1 MYLSRGFM
9 LCLIFSFIL
18 LVGILYV
25 SANQAYVY
33 GSVEEANQ
41 TRELIETERQ
51 EVSAQSIFLNN
62 LLISL
67 PMIVP
72 AVGLA
77 PFLIAWHNTGWII
90 GLLSLAYGVPPSTY
104 ISNLIVLAFPELLSY
119 AVLCAENIYVTV
131 LALFKAGAKQRIT
144 QHSWKSFIFYILL
157 LFIGAVSE
165 ANMIASVR

>member
-1 MYLSRGFM
+1 MYMSRGFM

-25 SANQAYVY
+25 SASQAYVY

-41 TRELIETERQ
+41 IRELIETERQ
-51 EVSAQSIFLNN
+51 EVSAQSIFFNN
-62 LLISL
+62 LLISSL
-67 PMIVP
+67 MIVP

-77 PFLIAWHNTGWII
+77 PFLIAWHNTGRII

-119 AVLCAENIYVTV
+119 TVLFAENIYVTV

-144 QHSWKSFIFYILL
+144 AQSWKSLILYLILL
-157 LFIGAVSE
+157 YIGAVTE
-165 ANMIASVR
+165 VMMVG